1 MPADDRI
8 DGPDDDLYDETPP
21 RSIFAATWF
30 RALLVLIVLAVVGA
44 VAVPYI
50 LDAMNPPIKAGLAAR
65 ATASRAAP
73 PLAASPPPTVA
84 SATPGVSDN
93 STTTTAATDRSSAA
107 ERAPSSATTPG
118 AMTTS
123 SSATTTTPSGI
134 TTSSSAIATPPSA
147 PPTMT
152 SRKPFAGE
160 ATALVD
166 KSHPDRSI
174 VSDKPASPVSDKP
187 ASPTIVDKSAATVDK
202 TAMVATATPEA
213 AKPAPQTKAD
223 TKPRAASAATSST
236 ETSAVRRDWWV
247 QVGAFRDE
255 TTAQKVAARLREQ
268 NYPVADPAAG
278 KPAAASTAAPVTAPT
293 AATAD
298 QYDVLVSGTP
308 LADLNTRLAAKGLKA
323 EASGTSAIVKPS
335 LPLRDAVALSK
346 DLAVDGLKVQVRR
359 AAATNASTPPATP
372 APAAADADT
381 LYRVRVGGFADRGAA
396 AATLKELEA
405 KGYKPFIARG
415 TP

>member
-50 LDAMNPPIKAGLAAR
+50 LDAMNPPIKAGLASR

-73 PLAASPPPTVA
+73 PAASSSPATIASSTPT
-84 SATPGVSDN
+84 SDTSTATTV
-93 STTTTAATDRSSAA
+93 ATDRSSAA
-107 ERAPSSATTPG
+107 ERAPASVTTP
-118 AMTTS
+118 
-123 SSATTTTPSGI
+123 SATTTTPSA
-134 TTSSSAIATPPSA
+134 TTTTPSASTPAANTTTPSA
-147 PPTMT
+147 PPSTT
-152 SRKPFAGE
+152 SRKPLARE
-160 ATALVD
+160 TTALVD
-166 KSHPDRSI
+166 RSMPPDRSI
-174 VSDKPASPVSDKP
+174 VSDRPAPPVSDRA
-187 ASPTIVDKSAATVDK
+187 ASPTVVDKPSAATVDK
-202 TAMVATATPEA
+202 TAVVAAVTPEA
-213 AKPAPQTKAD
+213 AKPVPQTKANA
-223 TKPRAASAATSST
+223 KPRAASIPTSPNGTAA
-236 ETSAVRRDWWV
+236 ARRDWWV

-278 KPAAASTAAPVTAPT
+278 KPAAASTPAPV
-293 AATAD
+293 AASSADSGD
-298 QYDVLVSGTP
+298 QYDVLVSGMS

-323 EASGTSAIVKPS
+323 EASGTSAVVKPS

-359 AAATNASTPPATP
+359 AAATSASTAPATP

-396 AATLKELEA
+396 VATLKELEA

>member
-1 MPADDRI
+1 MPTDDRV

-30 RALLVLIVLAVVGA
+30 RALLMLIVLGVVGA

-73 PLAASPPPTVA
+73 PAATSSPPTVA
-84 SATPGVSDN
+84 SATSDN
-93 STTTTAATDRSSAA
+93 STTTVATDRSSAV
-107 ERAPSSATTPG
+107 ERAPASATAPSAPLPSANITTPN
-118 AMTTS
+118 AS
-123 SSATTTTPSGI
+123 TTTPSANT
-134 TTSSSAIATPPSA
+134 TTSGA
-147 PPTMT
+147 PPTT
-152 SRKPFAGE
+152 TLRKPFAGE
-160 ATALVD
+160 ATAPAD
-166 KSHPDRSI
+166 KARPDRSI
-174 VSDKPASPVSDKP
+174 VSDK
-187 ASPTIVDKSAATVDK
+187 ASPTGVEKLSAAMLDK
-202 TAMVATATPEA
+202 TATVATVTPEA
-213 AKPAPQTKAD
+213 AKPVPQTKAD
-223 TKPRAASAATSST
+223 AKPRAASAATSSNG
-236 ETSAVRRDWWV
+236 TSAARRDWWV

-268 NYPVADPAAG
+268 NYPVADLAAG
-278 KPAAASTAAPVTAPT
+278 KPAAGSTPAPVAAPSV
-293 AATAD
+293 ATAD
-298 QYDVLVSGTP
+298 EYDVLVSGTP

-323 EASGTSAIVKPS
+323 EASGTSAIVRPS

-396 AATLKELEA
+396 VATLKELEA